1 MSVEV
6 SLEGAGLFGRTPSKC
21 NRGAL
26 PRIGGPAWLGK
37 DRAMRLGDEE
47 RSVNFEDRTGR
58 GGMGFG
64 RGGGL
69 GGGMMPMMFGLVL
82 SRFGIGGVLIL
93 LLGYC
98 ALTTFGGGGGG
109 TMGGTP
115 ALQTGAPAAQ
125 KSRLDPGIADMLL
138 RVLGSTE
145 RRWSDLFAA
154 QGQRYQPTTLVAYS
168 RTDRSGCGAA
178 QAAMGPFYCPTD
190 QKIYLDPTFFQEL
203 STRFGAQGDFAQ
215 AYVIAHEVGHHVQNL
230 TGVLDQAQRA
240 QAQASPAEGNA
251 IQVRVELQA
260 DCYAGVW
267 AANDRNLLEPGDVEE
282 GMRAAEAIGDDTLQ
296 RRSQG
301 RVVPESF
308 THGTSA
314 QRMAWLRR
322 GLQTGDPAAC
332 DTFNQ
337 QI

>member
-1 MSVEV
+1 
-6 SLEGAGLFGRTPSKC
+6 
-21 NRGAL
+21 
-26 PRIGGPAWLGK
+26 
-37 DRAMRLGDEE
+37 MRLGDED

-58 GGMGFG
+58 GG
-64 RGGGL
+64 GGL
-69 GGGMMPMMFGLVL
+69 GFGGGGGGMLPMLFGLVL
-82 SRFGIGGVLIL
+82 SRFGIVGVVIL

-98 ALTTFGGGGGG
+98 ALTTLGGGGGG
-109 TMGGTP
+109 TIGGTP
-115 ALQTGAPAAQ
+115 ALQTNAPAG
-125 KSRLDPGIADMLL
+125 KSTLDPAMADMLT

-145 RRWSDLFAA
+145 RRWTDLFAA
-154 QGQRYQPTTLVAYS
+154 QGQSYQPTTLVAYS

-190 QKIYLDPTFFQEL
+190 QKIYVDPTFFNEL
-203 STRFGAQGDFAQ
+203 STRFGAAGDFAQ

-240 QAQASPAEGNA
+240 QSRASPAEGNA
-251 IQVRVELQA
+251 VQVQVELQA

-267 AANDRNLLEPGDVEE
+267 AANDKNLLEPGDVEE

-296 RRSQG
+296 RQTQG

-314 QRMAWLRR
+314 QRMAALRK

-332 DTFNQ
+332 QF
-337 QI
+337 